1 MKKLLLI
8 LTATLLATGCLVCSG
23 QIPVFHHLPTP
34 EKTEEF
40 SFQEND
46 SIIYTLKL
54 AKDAEN
60 SPSYFYSNIFTPV
73 CYTHVC
79 KPVYINLYWDLL
91 GNYIG
96 YDVPPS
102 EPLTKNDHKE
112 FDPENYHQ
120 LHDILSNR
128 ESILKDYTIYE
139 LVDSRT
145 YALSDSVDAVTGAT
159 PQTIKNEVIAGAVY
173 TCYTL
178 WHLANGNVVN
188 EIRNL
193 TGKRCDATLLHTFL
207 NSGNHHYQYWAM
219 AKVISEN
226 GEVGHEFIA
235 DVQSIIEGNNIF
247 TARYALG
254 EVSPAFL
261 SSPSRQVWLWSVY
274 EKSSYALQLAILE
287 KLETVELSDELT
299 FSLSSE
305 LQRANEEQSTRIME
319 LLSRRESFPNE
330 VIMTLSEHLSSAN
343 TALARRV
350 YDVLTKQ
357 NIQSRE
363 IKKRMNQFERSS
375 KLTER

>member
-1 MKKLLLI
+1 M
-8 LTATLLATGCLVCSG
+8 TVTLPATGCLVCSG
-23 QIPVFHHLPTP
+23 QIPVFHHLPGS
-34 EKTEEF
+34 EKTMEF
-40 SFQEND
+40 SFREND

-54 AKDAEN
+54 ALDEQDRPN
-60 SPSYFYSNIFTPV
+60 YFFSNIFTPV

-112 FDPENYHQ
+112 FDPENYRQ
-120 LHDILSNR
+120 LHDILSNT
-128 ESILKDYTIYE
+128 ESILKDFTIYE

-178 WHLANGNVVN
+178 WHLANGNVVD
-188 EIRNL
+188 EIRNI
-193 TGKRCDATLLHTFL
+193 TAKRCDATLLHTFL
-207 NSGNHHYQYWAM
+207 GSGNHHYQYWAM
-219 AKVISEN
+219 DKIISEN
-226 GEVGHEFIA
+226 GDVEHEFIA
-235 DVQSIIEGNNIF
+235 DVQSIITGNNIF
-247 TARYALG
+247 TARYALS
-254 EVSPAFL
+254 EVSSAFL
-261 SSPSRQVWLWSVY
+261 SPPSRQIWLWSVY
-274 EKSSYALQLAILE
+274 ERSSYALQLAILE

-305 LQRANEEQSTRIME
+305 LQRANEEQSMRIMDV
-319 LLSRRESFPNE
+319 LSRRESFPNQI
-330 VIMTLSEHLSSAN
+330 IMTLSEHLSSAN
-343 TALARRV
+343 TSLARSV
-350 YDVLTKQ
+350 YELLVKQ

-363 IKKRMNQFERSS
+363 IKKKIRNFEKSS
-375 KLTER
+375 EQTKR